1 MTALINLHRPK
12 GFKDSSQFALNPST
26 GELLEWEWESLN
38 PEDFSLDK
46 DGNVFHNCGDK
57 QSWSRVVRHGQNANN
72 FFERGASAPQDPPD
86 QSACGLRKLPFKSV
100 EHTWERAYRGGL
112 WGRIP
117 PQRKLRKIYE
127 HFYIWM

>member
-57 QSWSRVVRHGQNANN
+57 QSWSRVVRHKQNANN
-72 FFERGASAPQDPPD
+72 FFEKEKKYTLSGVSHKKVKSPRGSKFNSSYKGRIQ
-86 QSACGLRKLPFKSV
+86 LRK
-100 EHTWERAYRGGL
+100 
-112 WGRIP
+112 
-117 PQRKLRKIYE
+117 
-127 HFYIWM
+127 